1 MSCRYS
7 AKVPPGLMTLLEGL
21 SRSVVKRQPE
31 SISQFATF
39 YFAELLHFRTEN
51 PTLAIN
57 DLVREFNTTKVPKFP
72 SHGIGAVIAPLAVQN
87 ESATAVSPGGQYVQ
101 PFGIYPPDR
110 IFQTLPS
117 IPGVVEQDAEQPWV
131 HSQNILYTGTTLP
144 RLSGCKEAAEATSL
158 PSQYLNDSGLQ
169 RSMQAVTTN
178 VSPHPI
184 SADQAEDLDVFRR
197 KSRND
202 CMTATCDINSAAPDR
217 CRQTKSAF
225 PERVPLSEIYHISN
239 AVLIR
244 APSVPC
250 EYMIVVQS
258 DKVPKTMV
266 FQRVS
271 SVSKTMRNTRTAA
284 ACGDDATGA
293 PGNTQPDCTPC
304 FTPPTAPS
312 QVVKDQPDT
321 QLVMP
326 LALTEDTQ
334 LSGDGNKDL
343 LTQPGWNPLSPG
355 DNSVYKHM
363 DINIALPDPNA
374 YNPYINEMIVDQMN
388 WVNEDVSTMV
398 SDDIIAPGIMV
409 PVNSALQDGC
419 FPSAVPDVNG
429 YNPYMNEMILDQIN
443 GVNFGVLSKVSDEM
457 TCVNV
462 MGPPISAPLDTKDSV
477 VNIPVCQ
484 PILAPQEASAPSLV
498 YPPTSAQ
505 ETCAPSLVYPPTSA
519 QETCAPSLVYPPTS
533 AQETCAPSLV
543 YPPTSAQETCAP
555 SLVYPPTSAQET
567 CAPSLVYPP
576 NSAQETCAP
585 SLVYPPTPQVTVGA
599 TFMPPSVSPAGEISV
614 PSLVYPPISAGQGG
628 NIPSLVLPPIYIAQ
642 PIGALPLLST
652 PIVPPVA
659 GPRAVTLPNP
669 YVPAPQKTTATLL
682 YPSIL
687 AQEETIPPSL
697 TLPQAIVAHLHQC
710 TGQNA
715 EAFHVNEENRRTP
728 YVIPLVYQ
736 SIMGVP
742 QMYVQ
747 PQQHQFIPS
756 WSREAHS
763 QRLCDPAPTGAMPEC
778 QYVTPEACGRTWRCI
793 ETMAG
798 MPTVVAFPG
807 GSRIVIGCGQEQGYN
822 PDQANLPMCQDF
834 GPCFRTHHIFMGGA
848 SSFQTL
854 CPMSGAYMPVM
865 PTAPTFEPTDHRCC
879 QGAPDVTPPHYV
891 VINSPT
897 HNVASYPTP
906 SPMQPQGFASAPV
919 HMYGPCSETE
929 NAVSSTFNVKTH
941 AAHQQGRAEHCR
953 ETSNMLTGENPYVQN
968 YSGI

>member
-1 MSCRYS
+1 MSYRYS

-21 SRSVVKRQPE
+21 SRSVVKRRPD

-72 SHGIGAVIAPLAVQN
+72 SQGIGAVIAPLAVQN
-87 ESATAVSPGGQYVQ
+87 QSATAVSPGGQYVQ

-117 IPGVVEQDAEQPWV
+117 IPGVEEQDAEQPWV
-131 HSQNILYTGTTLP
+131 HGQNILYTGTTLP
-144 RLSGCKEAAEATSL
+144 GLSGCKEAAEATSL

-169 RSMQAVTTN
+169 RSMQAVTSN

-184 SADQAEDLDVFRR
+184 SADQAKDVVVFRR

-225 PERVPLSEIYHISN
+225 FERVPLSEIYHISN

-244 APSVPC
+244 TPSVPC

-258 DKVPKTMV
+258 DKVPKTIV

-271 SVSKTMRNTRTAA
+271 SVSKTLRNARKAA

-312 QVVKDQPDT
+312 QVVKDQPAT

-334 LSGDGNKDL
+334 LSGDGNRDL

-398 SDDIIAPGIMV
+398 SDDIIAPGIMG

-429 YNPYMNEMILDQIN
+429 YNPYMNEMILNKIN

-457 TCVNV
+457 TGFNV
-462 MGPPISAPLDTKDSV
+462 MGPPISAPLETKDTSV

-484 PILAPQEASAPSLV
+484 PILAPQEESV
-498 YPPTSAQ
+498 
-505 ETCAPSLVYPPTSA
+505 
-519 QETCAPSLVYPPTS
+519 
-533 AQETCAPSLV
+533 
-543 YPPTSAQETCAP
+543 
-555 SLVYPPTSAQET
+555 
-567 CAPSLVYPP
+567 
-576 NSAQETCAP
+576 P
-585 SLVYPPTPQVTVGA
+585 SLVYPPTPQVTIGA
-599 TFMPPSVSPAGEISV
+599 TFMPPSVSPAEEISV

-642 PIGALPLLST
+642 QIGALPLLST

-687 AQEETIPPSL
+687 AQEETRPPSL
-697 TLPQAIVAHLHQC
+697 PLPQAIVAHLHQC
-710 TGQNA
+710 TGRNA
-715 EAFHVNEENRRTP
+715 EALHVNEENRRTP
-728 YVIPLVYQ
+728 YATPMVYQ

-763 QRLCDPAPTGAMPEC
+763 QRLCDPAPTVAMPEC
-778 QYVTPEACGRTWRCI
+778 QYVTPEACGRSWRLCHLACI

-798 MPTVVAFPG
+798 MPTAVAFPG
-807 GSRIVIGCGQEQGYN
+807 GSRIVIGCGQEQEQGYN

-834 GPCFRTHHIFMGGA
+834 GPRFRTHDISMGGA
-848 SSFQTL
+848 SSFQTR

-865 PTAPTFEPTDHRCC
+865 PTAPTFKPTDHRCC
-879 QGAPDVTPPHYV
+879 QAAPDVIPPHYV
-891 VINSPT
+891 LVNSPA
-897 HNVASYPTP
+897 HSVASYPTP
-906 SPMQPQGFASAPV
+906 SPMQPQGFAYAPV
-919 HMYGPCSETE
+919 HMYGPRSETE
-929 NAVSSTFNVKTH
+929 NAVSSTFNVRTH
-941 AAHQQGRAEHCR
+941 AGHQQGTAEHSR
-953 ETSNMLTGENPYVQN
+953 ETSNMLTG
-968 YSGI
+968 